1 MLRNDFYFDLPDELI
16 AQNPAVS
23 RRGSRLMIVNPNN
36 AFEHRRFFDLSE
48 YLQPGDLLVFND
60 TKVIPARLFGEK
72 HTGGKI
78 EILVERVTGSHIALA
93 KVRPNR
99 RVKEGATLLLELD
112 YSAVVVKQRDDFF
125 DIKFSSPVMDVLDHV
140 GHVPLPPYIDREDLL
155 EDRSRYQTIYARQ
168 IGAVAAPTAGLH
180 FDKSLLAQMK
190 QKGVEMAYLT
200 LHVGSGTFQP
210 MRTKNISD
218 HVMHSEWTK
227 VSQSV
232 CRQVSDAKS
241 RSGRVIAVG
250 TTSVRSLETA
260 ARTGLIKPFE
270 GETALFIS
278 PGYQFKVVDMI
289 LTNFHLPESS
299 LLVLVSAFSGHENT
313 MSAYKKAIAQR
324 YRFFSYGDA
333 MLLTGRSKKD
343 Q

>member
-16 AQNPAVS
+16 AQHPAAS
-23 RRGSRLMIVNPNN
+23 RRGSRLMIVSPNN
-36 AFEHRRFFDLSE
+36 AFEHRSFFDLSE

-78 EILVERVTGSHIALA
+78 EILVERVTGSHTAFA
-93 KVRPNR
+93 KVRSNR
-99 RVKEGATLLLELD
+99 RVKEGTTLALELD

-125 DIKFSSPVMDVLDHV
+125 DVKFSSPVMDVLDHV

-241 RSGRVIAVG
+241 RGGRVIAVG